1 MSTYPV
7 PLSGGL
13 TPPLASLCPC
23 RVRQVRTSGRLQRV
37 DRARALAEKAAIMLR
52 QWAGYLRSEKRE
64 KTKELYFWTDYV
76 ITHGTP
82 PPAWTFNF

>member
-1 MSTYPV
+1 
-7 PLSGGL
+7 
-13 TPPLASLCPC
+13 
-23 RVRQVRTSGRLQRV
+23 VRQVRTSGRLQRV